1 MKNNTPIAVTSRSF
15 SRHPILRHELLKY
28 YSDVRFND
36 ENLSLKGEQLINFA
50 RGRRKLITAL
60 EIVDESFLSA
70 LPELEVISK
79 YGVGTDMLDKHAMI
93 RHEIRLGWTGGVNK
107 RSVTELVI
115 AFAISLLRHVL
126 KTNLEIRKGIWK
138 NRKGRYLSERTVGII
153 GCGHVGK
160 DLSVILKAFG
170 CNVLANDILDFP
182 DFYAAHQVEPVSL
195 EDLLSR
201 SDIVTLHVPLQDSTR
216 NLLNA
221 ERLALMKPDAIL
233 INAARGGIV
242 EEKTLKH
249 MLKEGRLAGAGFD
262 VFATEPPED
271 HELLL
276 LPNFLAT
283 PHIGGSAEEAIL
295 AMGRAAIKG
304 LEENTIPSDEYPPAG

>member
-60 EIVDESFLSA
+60 EIVDESLLSA

-138 NRKGRYLSERTVGII
+138 NRKGRHLSERTVGII

-304 LEENTIPSDEYPPAG
+304 LEENKIPSDEYPPAG